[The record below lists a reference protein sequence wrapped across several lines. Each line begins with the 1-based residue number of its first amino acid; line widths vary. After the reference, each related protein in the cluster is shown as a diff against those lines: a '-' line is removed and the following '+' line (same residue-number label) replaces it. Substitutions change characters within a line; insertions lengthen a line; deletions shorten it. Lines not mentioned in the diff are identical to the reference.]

1 VVRHV
6 ALFRWKP
13 ETSAEAGSKGEAAL
27 HRLPATIPCIKS
39 YRFGRDLGVQDGNA
53 DFALVADF
61 TDQDGLT
68 TYANHPD
75 HQAVIQD
82 LIRPILAQR
91 EAIQYVIDH
100 VD

>member
-1 VVRHV
+1 MLRHV

-13 ETSAEAGSKGEAAL
+13 ETTAADVSKVEAAL
-27 HRLPATIPCIKS
+27 HQLPGKIPCILA
-39 YRFGRDLGVQDGNA
+39 YRFGRDVGVQDGNA

-61 TDQDGLT
+61 PDEEGLA

-75 HQAVIQD
+75 HQAVLQN

-91 EAIQYVIDH
+91 EAIQYVIDPS
-100 VD
+100 D

>member
-1 VVRHV
+1 MLRHV

-13 ETSAEAGSKGEAAL
+13 KATAEDVAKVEAAL
-27 HRLPATIPCIKS
+27 HQLPAKIPCIQA

-53 DFALVADF
+53 
-61 TDQDGLT
+61 
-68 TYANHPD
+68 YANHPD
-75 HQAVIQD
+75 HQVVLQK

-100 VD
+100 SD